1 MAKRIGEVNRLT
13 RTSST
18 ISNIGEGLG
27 KVPPQA
33 QELEQA
39 VLGALMLEKDAL
51 TDVVDVLRPDSFY
64 NEKHNVIYKA
74 ILDLFTNY
82 DPIDLLTV
90 TNKLRQNG
98 DLEMAGG
105 AFYITQLTS
114 KVNSASNIEYHA
126 RIVSEMSI
134 KRELIKISGEIQQEA
149 YEETSDVFDL
159 LDKTQSSIFEVSE
172 KNVRKN
178 YEDMQTIMLRAI
190 KELEIRKD
198 QDDGLTGV
206 PSGMAALDKITNGWQ
221 PSDLVI
227 IAARPAMGKTAFI
240 LSCVRNAAV
249 DHGVPCAV
257 FSLEMANVQLVN
269 RLICAEAELESDKI
283 RKGNLSDH
291 EWVQLHTRIK
301 KLTEAP
307 IFIDDTPALS
317 ILDLRAKCRRLKTQH
332 DIQMVVIDYLQLMTG
347 GGSNKGGGNREQEI
361 AAISRALKGIA
372 KELSVPV
379 IALAQL
385 SRAVESR
392 PDKKPQLSDLRESGS
407 IEQDAD
413 QVMFLYRPEYYGLTE
428 DEEGNPTQGVGFVLI
443 GKNRHGSLEDVPLRF
458 IGKYTK
464 FCDLEFGSFEGGQH
478 NNMLGANAGPSD
490 TSHFDSNDSTVTF
503 QSKLNANDADVFDDS
518 GDDAPF

>member
-1 MAKRIGEVNRLT
+1 MAKQFGDPKLGRGNVMSKIGD
-13 RTSST
+13 
-18 ISNIGEGLG
+18 GLG

-33 QELEQA
+33 LELEQA

-51 TDVVDVLRPDSFY
+51 TDVVDVLRPESFY
-64 NEKHNVIYKA
+64 SDKHKAIYKA
-74 ILDLFTNY
+74 IQELFNDS

-90 TNKLRQNG
+90 TDKLRRNG
-98 DLEMAGG
+98 TLEMAGG
-105 AFYITQLTS
+105 PFYITQLTS

-126 RIVSEMSI
+126 RIVTEMSI
-134 KRELIKISGEIQQEA
+134 KRDLIKISGEIQQEA

-159 LDKTQSSIFEVSE
+159 LDKTQASIFEVSE
-172 KNVRKN
+172 SNVRKN
-178 YEDMQTIMLRAI
+178 YEDMKTIMMKAI
-190 KELEIRKD
+190 QELEIRKD
-198 QDDGLTGV
+198 QEDGLTGV
-206 PSGMAALDKITNGWQ
+206 PSGLIELDKITNGWQ

-240 LSCVRNAAV
+240 LSVVRNAAV
-249 DHGVPCAV
+249 DHGKACAV
-257 FSLEMANVQLVN
+257 FSLEMSNVQLVN

-283 RKGNLSDH
+283 KKGNLSDH
-291 EWVQLHTRIK
+291 EWIQLHTRIK

-307 IFIDDTPALS
+307 IFIDDTPGLS

-372 KELSVPV
+372 KELEIPV

-428 DEEGNPTQGVGFVLI
+428 DENGNPTQGMGYVII

-464 FCDLEFGSFEGGQH
+464 FTNLEYGGFDNNSYNSGGGSNTDNLSSFENEGNVTIQSKM
-478 NNMLGANAGPSD
+478 NGPSD
-490 TSHFDSNDSTVTF
+490 AFPTTEV
-503 QSKLNANDADVFDDS
+503 S
-518 GDDAPF
+518 GDDMPF

>member
-1 MAKRIGEVNRLT
+1 MSKQQFNDPKLGRNSVISRIGE
-13 RTSST
+13 
-18 ISNIGEGLG
+18 GMG

-33 QELEQA
+33 MELEQA

-64 NEKHNVIYKA
+64 NEKHKAIYQA
-74 ILDLFTNY
+74 ILDLFSNS

-90 TNKLRQNG
+90 TDKLRRNG
-98 DLEMAGG
+98 QLEMAGG
-105 AFYITQLTS
+105 PFYITQLTS

-126 RIVSEMSI
+126 RIVTEMSI
-134 KRELIKISGEIQQEA
+134 KRDLIKISGEIQQEA

-172 KNVRKN
+172 NNVRKN
-178 YEDMQTIMLRAI
+178 YEDMQTIMMQAI

-198 QDDGLTGV
+198 QEDGLTGV
-206 PSGMAALDKITNGWQ
+206 PSGLDNLDKITNGWQ

-249 DHGVPCAV
+249 DHGKACAV
-257 FSLEMANVQLVN
+257 FSLEMSNVQLVN
-269 RLICAEAELESDKI
+269 RLICAEAELDSDKI
-283 RKGNLSDH
+283 KKGNLSDH
-291 EWVQLHTRIK
+291 EWIQLHTRIK

-307 IFIDDTPALS
+307 IFIDDTPGLS

-347 GGSNKGGGNREQEI
+347 GGSHKGGGNREQEI
-361 AAISRALKGIA
+361 AAISRSLKGIA
-372 KELSVPV
+372 KELAIPV

-428 DEEGNPTQGVGFVLI
+428 DEEGNPTQGMGFVII

-464 FCDLEFGSFEGGQH
+464 FTNLEYSG
-478 NNMLGANAGPSD
+478 
-490 TSHFDSNDSTVTF
+490 FDSGSYNSNGSGGTNTDNLNRFEQEGSVTM
-503 QSKLNANDADVFDDS
+503 QSKMNSPESFPTTNTDD
-518 GDDAPF
+518 DMPF